1 MLGGYHLTFKGDNV
15 LPETER
21 IFTRNKTQNV
31 SLFVVVALVGFPYIL
46 TKFLVQ
52 KTKAHRWCNGKRAC
66 LECGRSWV
74 FVASLLST
82 QH

>member
-1 MLGGYHLTFKGDNV
+1 MLGGYHLAFKGDDV

-21 IFTRNKTQNV
+21 IFTRNKTQNI
-31 SLFVVVALVGFPYIL
+31 SLFLCIGRFFSHFNKVSV
-46 TKFLVQ
+46 K